1 MLNRFQFIFLVLRF
15 PIFNPLKLMK
25 LVLRIVITPP
35 SWKRRKG
42 NLRFVYVLIISF
54 IPFFVPAQK
63 SKSPITFLPLP
74 SFGYAPETR
83 AYVGA
88 VVLLTF
94 GSENDSTRRSSNAKT
109 EFNYTWNKQR
119 VFENSWNV
127 FGQQEN
133 FFSSG
138 KVHYSYFPDLYYG
151 IGNRTE
157 SNAEIQYQSTRLVL
171 EANFLLKLQ
180 KAFFIGPS
188 LRTMGYN
195 QIGYLTEGH
204 YPELYP
210 SWLGG
215 LGAMALLDARNHLLN
230 PTKGKYLALTV
241 LPQYFEDQWSSQ
253 FRFDFRTYLPLRKA
267 TLALRLMKEVNIGE
281 VPFYAQALYGGD
293 ANARGYYYGRY
304 RDKNLFLTQVEYRSG
319 VAWKRWGYTLF
330 GGVGDVYA
338 TVSELHF
345 ESLKPNA
352 GLGVRFM
359 IDRKENI
366 NLRLDYAIGKA
377 GQSGFYISFGEAF

>member
-1 MLNRFQFIFLVLRF
+1 
-15 PIFNPLKLMK
+15 MK
-25 LVLRIVITPP
+25 LVLRIVIPPP

-54 IPFFVPAQK
+54 IHFFVAAQK
-63 SKSPITFLPLP
+63 SKTPITFLPLP

-94 GSENDSTRRSSNAKT
+94 GSEKDSTRRSSNAKT

-151 IGNRTE
+151 IGNHTNSAGE
-157 SNAEIQYQSTRLVL
+157 TQYNSTRLML

-180 KAFFIGPS
+180 DAFFVGPT
-188 LRTMGYN
+188 LRAMSYT
-195 QIGYLTEGH
+195 QIDYLIEGH
-204 YPELYP
+204 YQELYP
-210 SWLGG
+210 SCLGG
-215 LGAMALLDARNHLLN
+215 IGAMALWDARNNLLN
-230 PTKGKYLALTV
+230 PTEGKYIAFTV
-241 LPQYFEDQWSSQ
+241 LPQYFKYQFTTL
-253 FRFDFRTYLPLRKA
+253 FRFDFRKYLQLQKA
-267 TLALRLMKEVNIGE
+267 ILALRMMTEMNLGD
-281 VPFYAQALYGGD
+281 VPFYANALYGGD

-304 RDKNLFLTQVEYRSG
+304 RDKNMVIVQAEYRSG
-319 VAWKRWGYTLF
+319 MIWKRWGYTLF
-330 GGVGDVYA
+330 GGLGEVYA
-338 TVSELHF
+338 HRYDLSFNL
-345 ESLKPNA
+345 LKPNA
-352 GLGVRFM
+352 GLGVRFL

-377 GQSGFYISFGEAF
+377 GQRGFYISFGEAF

>member
-1 MLNRFQFIFLVLRF
+1 MLNRVSIF
-15 PIFNPLKLMK
+15 
-25 LVLRIVITPP
+25 P
-35 SWKRRKG
+35 SGSIWKSEKSYLFYWG
-42 NLRFVYVLIISF
+42 LIGFFCLNSF
-54 IPFFVPAQK
+54 FSTAQEQK
-63 SKSPITFLPLP
+63 NNRMSVLPLP

-94 GSENDSTRRSSNAKT
+94 GSEEDSTRRSSNAKT

-138 KVHYSYFPDLYYG
+138 KLHYSYFPDLYYG
-151 IGNRTE
+151 IGNQTKAA
-157 SNAEIQYQSTRLVL
+157 AETQYNSTRLVL
-171 EANFLLKLQ
+171 EADFLLKVQ
-180 KAFFIGPS
+180 DAFFVGPI
-188 LRTMGYN
+188 LRAMRYN
-195 QIGYLTEGH
+195 QIGYLTEGQ
-204 YPELYP
+204 YQELYP
-210 SWLGG
+210 SRLGG
-215 LGAMALLDARNHLLN
+215 IGVMALLDARDNLLN
-230 PTKGKYLALTV
+230 PTEGKYLALTV

-253 FRFDFRTYLPLRKA
+253 FRLDLRNYLTLRKA
-267 TLALRLMKEVNIGE
+267 TLALRLMQETNLGE
-281 VPFYAQALYGGD
+281 VPFYAKALYGGD

-304 RDKNLFLTQVEYRSG
+304 RDNNMFIAQVEYRSG
-319 VAWKRWGYTLF
+319 TAWKRWGYTLF

-338 TVSELHF
+338 TVSDVRF
-345 ESLKPNA
+345 AMLKPNA